1 LDYHYLSQDEIA
13 GAKRISR
20 HLSASESIPILLFSS
35 TGLHQREFFD
45 RIDHQEL
52 HMKTLAT
59 GLALV
64 LGFVFLV
71 REPNGQNQRESCTVV
86 KEALLDSLKI

>member
-1 LDYHYLSQDEIA
+1 
-13 GAKRISR
+13 
-20 HLSASESIPILLFSS
+20 
-35 TGLHQREFFD
+35 
-45 RIDHQEL
+45 
-52 HMKTLAT
+52 MKTLAT